1 MKLLQWYKS
10 NAMPVIAVLAAAVT
24 AVFVPPDA
32 AYLDYYDVKTLVC
45 LLCVITGA
53 VVILCSMAAQG
64 INQRIDPRMRAG
76 QGEVAEL

>member
-1 MKLLQWYKS
+1 M
-10 NAMPVIAVLAAAVT
+10 V
-24 AVFVPPDA
+24 
-32 AYLDYYDVKTLVC
+32 
-45 LLCVITGA
+45 LCVITGA